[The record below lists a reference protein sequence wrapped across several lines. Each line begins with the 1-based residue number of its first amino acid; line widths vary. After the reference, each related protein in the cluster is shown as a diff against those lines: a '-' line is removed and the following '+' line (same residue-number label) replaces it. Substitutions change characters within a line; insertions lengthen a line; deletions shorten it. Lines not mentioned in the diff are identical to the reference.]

1 MFRILSQLS
10 CCHSPLLSP
19 MSPSLFP
26 CHALLLSACQP
37 RPPPHPFHVALSGFL
52 CHELPC
58 SLFSLRNHSYAHA
71 FTPVFDSLAEVRNTL
86 LTWQEQYELNQCV
99 LNRKKTEVICLS
111 PSSVPSCFP
120 FQVWMWI
127 DVSTAPQPPPT
138 ESANHLLSTGGWSPV
153 DRPRVIIVVPGLR
166 GMLLRFTTDVF
177 SNPDKTTH
185 RDEEK
190 TLSLYSADPQCRD
203 LWPVDDR

>member
-1 MFRILSQLS
+1 MNYPAVCSVWEITHTHMHLLRSLTVWLRSEILYWHDRSNMNLI
-10 CCHSPLLSP
+10 
-19 MSPSLFP
+19 
-26 CHALLLSACQP
+26 
-37 RPPPHPFHVALSGFL
+37 
-52 CHELPC
+52 
-58 SLFSLRNHSYAHA
+58 NA
-71 FTPVFDSLAEVRNTL
+71 FWTE
-86 LTWQEQYELNQCV
+86 
-99 LNRKKTEVICLS
+99 KKTEVICLS